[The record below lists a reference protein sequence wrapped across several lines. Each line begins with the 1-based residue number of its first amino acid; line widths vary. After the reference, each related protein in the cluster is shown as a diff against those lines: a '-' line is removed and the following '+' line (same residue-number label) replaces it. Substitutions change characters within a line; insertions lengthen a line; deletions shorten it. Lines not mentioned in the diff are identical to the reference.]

1 MQDLNLKQSRFH
13 FPNTLCAEKQV
24 LTLVIYDRGMFTW
37 TKVKFNLEFK
47 KKKKIVLEVFQ
58 V

>member
-47 KKKKIVLEVFQ
+47 KKKK
-58 V
+58 